1 MSEQNRRNNRPH
13 KISAEVPEEMLRV
26 PIPVIA
32 PSLVWIGVIGNLQV
46 ALRQTT
52 NYPLVPV
59 LSRANVSRILGVI
72 SLQDIMETYRK
83 SNQRGPAHE
92 M

>member
-46 ALRQTT
+46 ALRHPQ
-52 NYPLVPV
+52 
-59 LSRANVSRILGVI
+59 NVGPPRGMVQDFARQLDVI
-72 SLQDIMETYRK
+72 FRPNMYAVVIYNST
-83 SNQRGPAHE
+83 
-92 M
+92 